1 MGKQVP
7 LMDRFCQMDDDEL
20 ERFSLG
26 QTSDEEAEEFE
37 EHLLVCEFC
46 RERFET
52 VDDFAQAMH
61 SAAAALRAEELEK
74 AHRRKRLAWLVPVF
88 AALVLI
94 VTGVLTLTRQTA
106 PPLGVALIATRGTE
120 AGRTVPAGR
129 ALSVAPDLTGIAVPG
144 PYRIEVID
152 DRGAVTG
159 RGRYDGT
166 SGAVIPAQRL
176 GVHYVRVFGPGG
188 ELLRE
193 YGLLVQR

>member
-1 MGKQVP
+1 MGRQIP

-26 QTSDEEAEEFE
+26 QVSDEEAEEFE
-37 EHLLVCEFC
+37 EHLLICEFC

-52 VDDFAQAMH
+52 VDEFAQAMH
-61 SAAAALRAEELEK
+61 SAAAALRVEEIEK
-74 AHRRKRLAWLVPVF
+74 ARRRTRLAWLVPVF

-94 VTGVLTLTRQTA
+94 VTGVLTLSHQTA
-106 PPLGVALIATRGTE
+106 PPLGVALTATRGTE
-120 AGRTVPAGR
+120 ADRTVPAGR
-129 ALSVAPDLTGIAVPG
+129 ALSLSPDLTGIAVPG

-152 DRGAVTG
+152 DRGSVTG
-159 RGRYDGT
+159 RGSYDSAT
-166 SGAVIPAQRL
+166 GAVIPAQRAGL
-176 GVHYVRVFGPGG
+176 HYVRVYAPGG